1 MSAEG
6 AQGFTCAETH
16 RQSALPAASPH
27 AADDQASV
35 DAISSEADSDDHTA
49 RVDEA
54 IRIVTERSRAL
65 NDRLA

>member
-6 AQGFTCAETH
+6 
-16 RQSALPAASPH
+16 ASPH

-35 DAISSEADSDDHTA
+35 DAISSDADSDYHTA

-65 NDRLA
+65 NDRLD